1 MKKVLRVLFHLLSYP
16 ALIGLIVWADIEIIK
31 DQYKNY
37 SYFTLIGLL
46 VPVVMMIIFYVFY
59 LIVTRRNS
67 KKSKLCQTVI
77 ICMIPIFTLGGLWV
91 ACDKYLPDVIDD
103 ATSGTIAYEDLA
115 EESWKER
122 ADVNANLLKTFV
134 KMSVMA
140 GILPKP
146 DIDYTDEATVAYY
159 LSKGVDYPYEE
170 LKDNEYYHTINELI
184 AIQYQSIN
192 ANGYAS
198 FHDPWI
204 GFATGSRMTIPCL
217 MHLLLDKRTVDPDD
231 IDKLDSPTVT
241 YHEDEDGNVVIDEVM
256 LAVYDNKTD
265 SITLKPLSW
274 TVLDMLGENQEF
286 SLGIS
291 LRNMEI
297 SFLGNKTVGEVDESL
312 PDFSLDEAINEILLG
327 VSLTVADER
336 ILGGELYITF
346 DPDTGDL
353 ALIPSNTE
361 QGIVFSRGSDEL
373 YGRAALD
380 YMKMAWLNSNGLLY
394 AIVMLLSVRTW
405 FIYGAAWIALMMLL
419 DGCMRGMLA
428 DEKEKKENLWFKG
441 KKQPKARKYNKTS
454 VPVGTNFMGM
464 TKEEKHMND
473 MQEALVRAIKESG
486 GITKND
492 DLF

>member
-16 ALIGLIVWADIEIIK
+16 LLIGLIVWADLEIIK
-31 DQYKNY
+31 EQYKNY
-37 SYFTLIGLL
+37 SYYMLIGII
-46 VPVVMMIIFYVFY
+46 VPVVMMILFYVVY
-59 LIVTRRNS
+59 LIVTRRRS

-77 ICMIPIFTLGGLWV
+77 ICMIPILTLGGLWV
-91 ACDKYLPDVIDD
+91 ACDRYLPDVIDD
-103 ATSGTIAYEDLA
+103 ATSGTIFYEDLA

-122 ADVNANLLKTFV
+122 AEVNADLLKTFV

-140 GILPKP
+140 RLLPKP
-146 DIDYTDEATVAYY
+146 PGTDEDQATEYY
-159 LSKGVDYPYEE
+159 LSKGVDYHYEE
-170 LKDNEYYHTINELI
+170 LEDNEYYHTINELI

-198 FHDPWI
+198 FNDPWI

-217 MHLLLDKRTVDPDD
+217 VHLLLDKRTVDPDD

-241 YHEDEDGNVVIDEVM
+241 YHEDADGNIVIDEVK
-256 LAVYDNKTD
+256 LAVYDESTN
-265 SITLKPLSW
+265 SIALKPLSW

-286 SLGIS
+286 SLGLS
-291 LRNMEI
+291 VRNMEI
-297 SFLGNKTVGEVDESL
+297 AEGTTVKDAAGL
-312 PDFSLDEAINEILLG
+312 LNLNLDEF
-327 VSLTVADER
+327 VSNALVSMSVIIADEH
-336 ILGGELYITF
+336 ILGSELYITF
-346 DPDTGDL
+346 DLDNGNL
-353 ALIPSNTE
+353 ALVPSNTE
-361 QGIVFSRGSDEL
+361 QGIVLSRETDKL
-373 YGRAALD
+373 YARADLD

-428 DEKEKKENLWFKG
+428 DEKEKKDELFFKG

-454 VPVGTNFMGM
+454 VPVGTNFMEPS
-464 TKEEKHMND
+464 KEEKRLND
-473 MQEALVRAIKESG
+473 MQESLVRAIKESG
-486 GITKND
+486 GITRND